1 MTASAVQ
8 LSEAEA
14 CQATIM
20 TTGRIH
26 PIHSPPCRPPGRRTA
41 AKSPGQTLAAGLSA
55 MSVNPISRAPPQR
68 AAALGVALPRPNNIP
83 DPYRRRNQPEPL
95 EAVSD
100 SLLLG
105 EDVAIER
112 PERELRSIDG
122 SLLRGKINSACLGE
136 NGGDLIAVLV
146 SPCRC
151 RQDCGINGR
160 NSVCMFGC
168 EVAVDQK
175 E

>member
-1 MTASAVQ
+1 MTVSAVQ
-8 LSEAEA
+8 PSEAEA

-41 AKSPGQTLAAGLSA
+41 AKSPGETLAAGLSA
-55 MSVNPISRAPPQR
+55 VSVNPISRAPPQR

-105 EDVAIER
+105 EDIAIER
-112 PERELRSIDG
+112 PKCELGPIDG
-122 SLLRGKINSACLGE
+122 SALRREINAARPRE
-136 NGGDLIAVLV
+136 NGGNLIAVLV
-146 SPCRC
+146 SPCR
-151 RQDCGINGR
+151 RRRDGAIDRGDH
-160 NSVCMFGC
+160 VGVLGG
-168 EVAVDQK
+168 EVAIDQK